1 MSKDACSSRLSSRRS
16 SQLEASENEFDAPP
30 SSAHFPPPRTP
41 LNAIQDPSQRHGGV
55 HGSDSDAREKSESI
69 GAGRPSDRKAEAWHL
84 TPRAARGG
92 KLHSEPSSA
101 QSTPA
106 RATGSRASLGG
117 AMGGCAG
124 PRGNDL
130 AGHRRMSLY
139 SGASRG
145 FQLANAET
153 RLEVPHFELEENSSF
168 WTENNVQ
175 VLIRIRPL
183 SNLEKV
189 SQGYG
194 RCIRQESAKTLV
206 WLGYPETRFT
216 FDHIACETISQE
228 KLFRAAGLPM
238 VENCLSGYNS
248 CMFAYGQTGS
258 GKTYTMMGDIYEVE
272 GKLNEGCGITPRIF
286 EYLFARIRVD
296 EESRKEEKLTYSCKC
311 SFVEIYNEQ
320 ITDLLEPSSTN
331 LQLRED
337 MKKGVY
343 VENLKEYKVGTVRD
357 IVKLLSQGAANR
369 KMAATCMNSES
380 SRSHSVFTCI
390 IESHWEKDSMT
401 HFRFARLN
409 LVDLAGSERQ
419 KSSAAE
425 GDRLKEAANI
435 NKSLSTLGLVIMSLV
450 DLAHGKHRH
459 VPYRDSRLT
468 FLLQDSLGGNSKTM
482 IIANASPST
491 CSANE
496 TLSTLK
502 FAQRAKLIQNNAKV
516 NEDAS
521 GDISAL
527 QRQIQQLK
535 GQLSFLM
542 KHQNPSRCLSNGYQ
556 CLEDSRL
563 NGLAKQRDSLEE
575 RTSDNYKMNFTGS
588 KKDVKCSVATLLGSL
603 RRERILEKEVKKLKD
618 EIEHLKCL
626 AHEREEKAR
635 HNDMTLK
642 FREEKI
648 RRLELLVDDKVTAE
662 KYLVE
667 ENEALLEENNMLRE
681 RIDQNPELKQFAVE
695 NNRLMEQLQ
704 LYQDL
709 YGPRERDIL
718 LAEVSDL
725 RSQLLEMLEENSTV
739 YAQKEHWDMKDFEDC
754 CKMNARLMREVE
766 ELPKELQK
774 YLCSSQVTCDS
785 AKLSDQSSKDPEE
798 VTSADKYSL
807 LEEMISISSDSG
819 NRMINRADEGSLG
832 NITGQSAGSALDVYY
847 SNLQELSNARM
858 LIESMES
865 EQVHLIEKLQH
876 MEEENHRFRAIL
888 EKTNKVDSSL
898 LGPGSQSR
906 ELAAFGKKAM
916 DVSQDVRMNST
927 QVKRERTMLDL
938 QSANYEGEQ
947 ASQLFGRN
955 QAEIVMEQVEMETA
969 RTILQLQDEVAS
981 LQLELHEKLSYLTQ
995 ENAMLRET
1003 IAAKEEEVVL
1013 VTADWEKAILELTNF
1028 LLDGTRSL
1036 KDASGSI
1043 RRIAG
1048 SFPEGEVLISEQVER
1063 AAQACIEKEE
1073 TVLLLQE
1080 SLENA
1085 QKIVQEMELKLSSLK
1100 GATMSL
1106 SGSQHTA
1113 DDESTIEAAA
1123 LNLKLDE
1130 KTDMIKTLK
1139 RNLKHKDDQ
1148 ISEAEKRVNAA
1159 LLIIKWLSD
1168 CHDVKQTDNI
1178 EKDIRAANNIEKDG
1192 HKLPDAKA
1200 DADALILENA
1210 MAQVELARLGVLE
1223 SKYAIDSS
1231 YAGAEMFMFSL
1242 QSEIQ
1247 ESFDEYKEFVHDI
1260 KRNNFDLKLQL
1271 KELGKNAVKS
1281 LSHKEPSL
1289 KIEDPCHMLH
1299 RLKDELAETNIRLN
1313 DIKSW
1318 VDRNLNLCSW
1328 SLPNEDVTELDELSS
1343 DSSTSSSHFSAES
1356 LASDN
1361 DMGASP
1367 STCLYKR
1374 TEVAPNQPTNSDFHE
1389 ALQFDNTKMGAIMGP
1404 LKSKVRRD
1412 KMILCPRKEL
1422 ETTLDGFNKQYAL
1435 LMTLFDAIDSGAC
1448 LYGKGTE
1455 HQFECPKLKRKHEG
1469 DFCNSEGVA
1478 GEKFHDACSFFVR
1491 FEQANAT
1498 MKEADLMLNELLK
1511 ANESAKNLAEIWRQ
1525 TSEALMVER
1534 ENLIQEIQQLKSSI
1548 RLIEGENQSLSGHI
1562 NSAFGETAKSLSLL
1576 EEQFLQ
1582 MQKHV
1587 EDMFKALECDV
1598 LSMGQDLSSFICN
1611 SSSSMEDIASEIMQR
1626 GFAVSVLWHCYLGE
1640 LIDRNGIPRSELGF
1654 QLFKQQEYPRMME
1667 DLKTAYFASRDNHIS
1682 TGDDGL
1688 QGIDRHAVVKKL
1700 NDGEVYLPSDCLK
1713 HENSVLK
1720 SELERKEVILQG
1732 LLFDLSMLQEAASHS
1747 KDVKDETKL
1756 VQDSL
1761 SKVQNELDNKM
1772 SQLNNMTVEHK
1783 KLERYLADTEKA
1795 LKEKISEIEQ
1805 AKDIIDALSEQNDDL
1820 RTLLKDLYVTKS
1832 EAEEQLDEQREVV
1845 KGLEEEILHLT
1856 TTMERKVLSSVESIQ
1871 DDLKLV
1877 ARERDQLREEVGSL
1891 TSKLELAY
1899 SLADE
1904 NEAIAIEARQESEAS
1919 KSLAEQKEEEIKILE
1934 HSVEELEHTINVLE
1948 RKVYEMDHDVEK
1960 HRLIRDS
1967 LEKELQGLRKRLAA
1981 VESFTEYQDLASANG
1996 CSSEDHL
2003 PRNEYPMLLELH
2015 EAHGQIQFLEEE
2027 RVELEREIKR
2037 CKEYISELVL
2047 HAEAQ
2052 ASQYQQKYKTLENMV
2067 HEIKTDLSSSAST
2080 AQPLEKHEKSSS
2092 RPRGSSSPFRCIS
2105 SLIQQTNL
2113 EKDQELSVAKLQIQ
2127 ELEALAASQ
2136 QQEVC
2141 VLNSRLAAAESM
2153 THDIIRDLLGVKLD
2167 MTSYANL
2174 IEQHQVQKLIEVANK
2189 QMSDFHAKEQEVLK
2203 LRKQID
2209 NLVKERES
2217 CVMEVSRKEADLL
2230 TTQMTLEQLQ
2240 QRDQLLS
2247 AQNEMLKMDKTN
2259 LNRKVAELD
2268 EMVKTLLSAEVNQK
2282 PLQHKLKFKENGSL
2296 VVGTGASC
2304 KRPVHS
2310 ERPISC
2316 WNDELS
2322 QYQLSRGIHFIGQKS
2337 CEHGSDRVNR

>member
-1 MSKDACSSRLSSRRS
+1 MSKDACGSRLGSRRS
-16 SQLEASENEFDAPP
+16 SQLEASENEFDGSL
-30 SSAHFPPPRTP
+30 SSAAHFPPPRTP

-55 HGSDSDAREKSESI
+55 HGPDLDAREKSELI
-69 GAGRPSDRKAEAWHL
+69 GASRPSDKKVEAWHL

-92 KLHSEPSSA
+92 KPHSEPSSA

-106 RATGSRASLGG
+106 RAAGSRASLGG
-117 AMGGCAG
+117 AMVGCAG

-145 FQLANAET
+145 FQIANAET

-168 WTENNVQ
+168 WTDNNVQ

-258 GKTYTMMGDIYEVE
+258 GKTHTMMGDIYEVE

-286 EYLFARIRVD
+286 EYLFARIRVN
-296 EESRKEEKLTYSCKC
+296 EESMKEEKLTYSCKC
-311 SFVEIYNEQ
+311 SFLEIYNEQ

-343 VENLKEYKVGTVRD
+343 VENLKEHNVVTVRD

-369 KMAATCMNSES
+369 KMAATRMNSES

-482 IIANASPST
+482 IIANVSPST

-542 KHQNPSRCLSNGYQ
+542 KHQISSRSLSYGYQ
-556 CLEDSRL
+556 CLEDSSL
-563 NGLAKQRDSLEE
+563 SGLAKQCDSLGE
-575 RTSDNYKMNFTGS
+575 RKSDNPKMNFTGS

-603 RRERILEKEVKKLKD
+603 RREKMLEMEVKKLQD

-626 AHEREEKAR
+626 AHEREEKAK
-635 HNDMTLK
+635 HNDTTLK

-648 RRLELLVDDKVTAE
+648 RRLELLVDDKVTSE

-667 ENEALLEENNMLRE
+667 ENKALLEEINLLRE
-681 RIDQNPELKQFAVE
+681 RIDQNPELKQFAAE
-695 NNRLMEQLQ
+695 NNRLTEQLQ

-725 RSQLLEMLEENSTV
+725 RSQLLELEEKSTI
-739 YAQKEHWDMKDFEDC
+739 YAQEEHWDLKDFEDC
-754 CKMNARLMREVE
+754 RKMNARLMREVE
-766 ELPKELQK
+766 ELPTELQK

-785 AKLSDQSSKDPEE
+785 AKLSDLSSKDPEE
-798 VTSADKYSL
+798 VTSTDKYSL

-819 NRMINRADEGSLG
+819 NKMINREDEESLG
-832 NITGQSAGSALDVYY
+832 NSIGQSAGSALDVHY
-847 SNLQELSNARM
+847 SNLQELSDARM
-858 LIESMES
+858 LIESMEF

-876 MEEENHRFRAIL
+876 MQEENDRFRVIL

-898 LGPGSQSR
+898 LGPGSQSW
-906 ELAAFGKKAM
+906 ELAAFGKKAL
-916 DVSQDVRMNST
+916 DVSQDIRMNSM

-938 QSANYEGEQ
+938 ETANYEGEQ

-995 ENAMLRET
+995 ENARLRET
-1003 IAAKEEEVVL
+1003 IATKEEELVL

-1073 TVLLLQE
+1073 TVLSLQH

-1085 QKIVQEMELKLSSLK
+1085 QKIVRETELKLSSLK

-1106 SGSQHTA
+1106 SGSQHRA
-1113 DDESTIEAAA
+1113 DDECTIEEAA

-1130 KTDMIKTLK
+1130 KTDMIKTLE

-1159 LLIIKWLSD
+1159 LLIVKWLSD
-1168 CHDVKQTDNI
+1168 CHDVKQSNNI
-1178 EKDIRAANNIEKDG
+1178 EKDIQAANIIEKDD
-1192 HKLPDAKA
+1192 HELSDTKA

-1231 YAGAEMFMFSL
+1231 YAEVEMFMFSL

-1247 ESFDEYKEFVHDI
+1247 KSFDEYKEFVHDI
-1260 KRNNFDLKLQL
+1260 MRNHFDLKLQL

-1281 LSHKEPSL
+1281 LPLKEPSL
-1289 KIEDPCHMLH
+1289 VIEDPCHMLN
-1299 RLKDELAETNIRLN
+1299 RFKDELAETNIRLT
-1313 DIKSW
+1313 DIKNW
-1318 VDRNLNLCSW
+1318 VDRNLNLCSC
-1328 SLPNEDVTELDELSS
+1328 SLTNEDVTELDELSS
-1343 DSSTSSSHFSAES
+1343 DSSTSSSDFSAES
-1356 LASDN
+1356 LVPDN
-1361 DMGASP
+1361 DVSASP
-1367 STCLYKR
+1367 STCLSKC
-1374 TEVAPNQPTNSDFHE
+1374 TEVAPKQPTNSDFHD
-1389 ALQFDNTKMGAIMGP
+1389 ALQFSNTRMGANMEP
-1404 LKSKVRRD
+1404 LKSIVHKD
-1412 KMILCPRKEL
+1412 KMILCTRKEL
-1422 ETTLDGFNKQYAL
+1422 ETTLDAFNKQYTL
-1435 LMTLFDAIDSGAC
+1435 LMMLFDAIDMGAC
-1448 LYGKGTE
+1448 PNRKGTK
-1455 HQFECPKLKRKHEG
+1455 HQFECTKLKRKHEG
-1469 DFCNSEGVA
+1469 DFCNSGGDT
-1478 GEKFHDACSFFVR
+1478 GEKFHYACSFLVR

-1511 ANESAKNLAEIWRQ
+1511 ANENAKNLAEIWRQ
-1525 TSEALMVER
+1525 TSEALMVEK
-1534 ENLIQEIQQLKSSI
+1534 EHLIQEIQQLKSSI
-1548 RLIEGENQSLSGHI
+1548 KMIEGENQSLNGHI
-1562 NSAFGETAKSLSLL
+1562 HSAFAETAKSLSLL
-1576 EEQFLQ
+1576 QGQFLQ

-1611 SSSSMEDIASEIMQR
+1611 SSASIEEVATEIMQR
-1626 GFAVSVLWHCYLGE
+1626 GIAVFVLWHCYLGE
-1640 LIDRNGIPRSELGF
+1640 LIHRNIIPRSELEF
-1654 QLFKQQEYPRMME
+1654 QLFKQREYPRMME
-1667 DLKTAYFASRDNHIS
+1667 DLQTVYFTGRDNHIN

-1688 QGIDRHAVVKKL
+1688 QGNDQYAVVKKL
-1700 NDGEVYLPSDCLK
+1700 HNGEVCLPSDCLN
-1713 HENSVLK
+1713 ENSVLK
-1720 SELERKEVILQG
+1720 NELERKEVILQG
-1732 LLFDLSMLQEAASHS
+1732 LLFDLSMLQEAASHT
-1747 KDVKDETKL
+1747 KDLKDETKL
-1756 VQDSL
+1756 LQNSL
-1761 SKVQNELDNKM
+1761 SKVHNELDNKM
-1772 SQLNNMTVEHK
+1772 SELDNMTVEYK
-1783 KLERYLADTEKA
+1783 KLESLLADTEKA
-1795 LKEKISEIEQ
+1795 LQGKISEIEQ
-1805 AKDIIDALSEQNDDL
+1805 AKDMMDALSEQNDEL
-1820 RTLLKDLYVTKS
+1820 TTLLKDLYVRKS
-1832 EAEEQLDEQREVV
+1832 EAEKQLDEQREVV

-1856 TTMERKVLSSVESIQ
+1856 STMERKVLFSVESIQ

-1877 ARERDQLREEVGSL
+1877 VRERDQLREQVGSL

-1904 NEAIAIEARQESEAS
+1904 NEAIAIEARQESETS

-1948 RKVYEMDHDVEK
+1948 KKVYEMDQDVEK
-1960 HRLIRDS
+1960 HRIIRDS
-1967 LEKELQGLRKRLAA
+1967 LEKELQGLRKRLAT
-1981 VESFTEYQDLASANG
+1981 VESFTENQDLASVNG
-1996 CSSEDHL
+1996 RYSEDHL
-2003 PRNEYPMLLELH
+2003 PRNEYPLLLELH
-2015 EAHGQIQFLEEE
+2015 EAYGQIKFLGEE
-2027 RVELEREIKR
+2027 RVELEREIKQ

-2052 ASQYQQKYKTLENMV
+2052 ASQYQQKYKTLENLV

-2080 AQPLEKHEKSSS
+2080 APPLEKHEKSSS

-2113 EKDQELSVAKLQIQ
+2113 EKDQELSVAKLHIQ

-2153 THDIIRDLLGVKLD
+2153 THDVIRDLLGVKLD
-2167 MTSYANL
+2167 MTNYANL
-2174 IEQHQVQKLIEVANK
+2174 IEQHQVQKLVEVANK
-2189 QMSDFHAKEQEVLK
+2189 QTSNFHTKEQEVLK

-2209 NLVKERES
+2209 DLAKERES
-2217 CVMEVSRKEADLL
+2217 CMMEISHREADLFA
-2230 TTQMTLEQLQ
+2230 TQMTLEQLQ

-2268 EMVKTLLSAEVNQK
+2268 EMVKTLLCAEVNQK
-2282 PLQHKLKFKENGSL
+2282 PLQRKLKFKENGSL
-2296 VVGTGASC
+2296 AVGAGASS
-2304 KRPVHS
+2304 KRSQNVNADGPEAHLNVH
-2310 ERPISC
+2310 
-2316 WNDELS
+2316 
-2322 QYQLSRGIHFIGQKS
+2322 GQS
-2337 CEHGSDRVNR
+2337 FCI

>member
-1 MSKDACSSRLSSRRS
+1 MSKDACSSRLTSRRG
-16 SQLEASENEFDAPP
+16 SQLEASENEFDGPP

-55 HGSDSDAREKSESI
+55 HGPDLDAREKGESI
-69 GAGRPSDRKAEAWHL
+69 GAGRTSDRKVEAWHL

-92 KLHSEPSSA
+92 KLHSESSSA

-106 RATGSRASLGG
+106 RANGPRASLGG
-117 AMGGCAG
+117 AMGGCTG

-153 RLEVPHFELEENSSF
+153 LLEVPHFELEENSSF
-168 WTENNVQ
+168 WTDNNVQ

-194 RCIRQESAKTLV
+194 RCIRQESAKTLA

-272 GKLNEGCGITPRIF
+272 GNLNKGCGITPRIF
-286 EYLFARIRVD
+286 EYLLARIRED

-311 SFVEIYNEQ
+311 SFLEIYNEQ

-337 MKKGVY
+337 MNKGVY

-369 KMAATCMNSES
+369 KMAATRMNSES

-482 IIANASPST
+482 IIANVSPSS

-535 GQLSFLM
+535 DQLSFLM

-556 CLEDSRL
+556 CLEDSSL
-563 NGLAKQRDSLEE
+563 NGLAKQCDYSGE
-575 RTSDNYKMNFTGS
+575 RTSDNHKMNFTGS
-588 KKDVKCSVATLLGSL
+588 KKDLKCSVATLLGSL
-603 RRERILEKEVKKLKD
+603 RREKMLEMEVKNLKD
-618 EIEHLKCL
+618 EIEHFKCL

-642 FREEKI
+642 FQEEKI

-662 KYLVE
+662 KFLVE
-667 ENEALLEENNMLRE
+667 ENKALLEEINLLQE
-681 RIDQNPELKQFAVE
+681 RIDQNPELKQLALE
-695 NNRLMEQLQ
+695 NNRLMQQLQ

-718 LAEVSDL
+718 LMEVSDL

-739 YAQKEHWDMKDFEDC
+739 HAQKEHWDLKDFEDC
-754 CKMNARLMREVE
+754 RKMNARLMREVE
-766 ELPKELQK
+766 ELPTELQK
-774 YLCSSQVTCDS
+774 YLCSSQVMCDS
-785 AKLSDQSSKDPEE
+785 AKLSDQSCKDPEE
-798 VTSADKYSL
+798 VTSADKYLL
-807 LEEMISISSDSG
+807 LEEMISISSESS
-819 NRMINRADEGSLG
+819 NKMINGADEESLG
-832 NITGQSAGSALDVYY
+832 SRTGQSAGSALDVHY

-865 EQVHLIEKLQH
+865 KQVHLIEKLQH
-876 MEEENHRFRAIL
+876 VEEENNQFRAIL
-888 EKTNKVDSSL
+888 EKRNKLDSSL
-898 LGPGSQSR
+898 LGPGGQSR

-916 DVSQDVRMNST
+916 DISQDIRMNSL
-927 QVKRERTMLDL
+927 QVKQERTTLDL
-938 QSANYEGEQ
+938 ETANYEGEQ

-955 QAEIVMEQVEMETA
+955 QAEIVMEQVEMETV

-995 ENAMLRET
+995 ENTRLRET
-1003 IAAKEEEVVL
+1003 IAAKEEELAL

-1028 LLDGTRSL
+1028 LLDGNRSL
-1036 KDASGSI
+1036 RDASGSI
-1043 RRIAG
+1043 LRIAG

-1063 AAQACIEKEE
+1063 AARACIEKEE

-1085 QKIVQEMELKLSSLK
+1085 QKIVRQMELKLSSLK

-1106 SGSQHTA
+1106 SGSQHKA
-1113 DDESTIEAAA
+1113 DDESNIEAAA
-1123 LNLKLDE
+1123 LNLKLDK
-1130 KTDMIKTLK
+1130 KTEMIKILE

-1148 ISEAEKRVNAA
+1148 ISEAEKRVNAS
-1159 LLIIKWLSD
+1159 LLIVKWLSD
-1168 CHDVKQTDNI
+1168 CHDVKQRDNI
-1178 EKDIRAANNIEKDG
+1178 EKDIQAANIIEKDG
-1192 HKLPDAKA
+1192 HKLPDTKA

-1223 SKYAIDSS
+1223 SKYAVDSS
-1231 YAGAEMFMFSL
+1231 YAGVEMFMFSL

-1247 ESFDEYKEFVHDI
+1247 KSFDEYKEFVHDI
-1260 KRNNFDLKLQL
+1260 MRNNFDLKLQL
-1271 KELGKNAVKS
+1271 KELGKSAVKS
-1281 LSHKEPSL
+1281 VSLKEPSL
-1289 KIEDPCHMLH
+1289 EIEDSCHMLL
-1299 RLKDELAETNIRLN
+1299 RLKDELAKTNIRLI
-1313 DIKSW
+1313 DIKNW
-1318 VDRNLNLCSW
+1318 VDRNLNLCSC
-1328 SLPNEDVTELDELSS
+1328 SLTNEDVTELDELSS
-1343 DSSTSSSHFSAES
+1343 DSLTSSSDFSAER
-1356 LASDN
+1356 LAPEN

-1374 TEVAPNQPTNSDFHE
+1374 TKVAPKQSTTSDFHD
-1389 ALQFDNTKMGAIMGP
+1389 ALQFNNTKMGAIMGP
-1404 LKSKVRRD
+1404 LKSKVHKD

-1422 ETTLDGFNKQYAL
+1422 ESTLDAFNKQYAL
-1435 LMTLFDAIDSGAC
+1435 LMTLFDAIDMGAC
-1448 LYGKGTE
+1448 LNGRGTE
-1455 HQFECPKLKRKHEG
+1455 HQFECPKLKWKHEE
-1469 DFCNSEGVA
+1469 DFCDSEGVT
-1478 GEKFHDACSFFVR
+1478 GEKFHYASSFLVR

-1511 ANESAKNLAEIWRQ
+1511 ANENAKNLAEIWRQ
-1525 TSEALMVER
+1525 TSEVLMVER

-1548 RLIEGENQSLSGHI
+1548 KMIEGENQSLNGHI
-1562 NSAFGETAKSLSLL
+1562 HSAFVETGKSLSLL

-1582 MQKHV
+1582 MQKDV

-1598 LSMGQDLSSFICN
+1598 LSMGQNLSSFIRN

-1626 GFAVSVLWHCYLGE
+1626 GFAVFVLWQCYLGE
-1640 LIDRNGIPRSELGF
+1640 LIHRNGIPRSELGF
-1654 QLFKQQEYPRMME
+1654 HLFKRQQYPRMME
-1667 DLKTAYFASRDNHIS
+1667 DLQTAYFASQDNHIS
-1682 TGDDGL
+1682 TGDDSL
-1688 QGIDRHAVVKKL
+1688 QGINGHAVVKKL
-1700 NDGEVYLPSDCLK
+1700 DDGEVDLPSDCLK

-1720 SELERKEVILQG
+1720 NELERKEVILQG
-1732 LLFDLSMLQEAASHS
+1732 LLFDLSMLQEAASHT
-1747 KDVKDETKL
+1747 KDIKDETKL
-1756 VQDSL
+1756 LQNSL
-1761 SKVQNELDNKM
+1761 SKVQNELDDKM
-1772 SQLNNMTVEHK
+1772 SQLDNMTVEYK
-1783 KLERYLADTEKA
+1783 KLESLLADTEKA
-1795 LKEKISEIEQ
+1795 LKVKISETEQ
-1805 AKDIIDALSEQNDDL
+1805 AKDKIDALSEQNDEL
-1820 RTLLKDLYVTKS
+1820 RTLLKDLYVRKS

-1856 TTMERKVLSSVESIQ
+1856 ATMERKVPSSVESIQ
-1871 DDLKLV
+1871 GDLKLV
-1877 ARERDQLREEVGSL
+1877 ARERDQLREQVGSL

-1948 RKVYEMDHDVEK
+1948 KKVYEMDQDVEK
-1960 HRLIRDS
+1960 HRLIRNS
-1967 LEKELQGLRKRLAA
+1967 LEKELQGLRKRLAT
-1981 VESFTEYQDLASANG
+1981 VESFTENQDLMSANG
-1996 CSSEDHL
+1996 RSSEDHL

-2015 EAHGQIQFLEEE
+2015 EAYGQIQFLEEE
-2027 RVELEREIKR
+2027 REELEREIKQ

-2067 HEIKTDLSSSAST
+2067 HEIKTDLSGSA
-2080 AQPLEKHEKSSS
+2080 AMAPPLEKHEKSSS

-2113 EKDQELSVAKLQIQ
+2113 EKDQELSVAKLHIQ

-2136 QQEVC
+2136 QEEVC

-2189 QMSDFHAKEQEVLK
+2189 QTSDFHAKEQEVLK
-2203 LRKQID
+2203 LRKHID
-2209 NLVKERES
+2209 DLLKERES
-2217 CVMEVSRKEADLL
+2217 CMMEVSRREADLFA
-2230 TTQMTLEQLQ
+2230 TQMTLEQLQ

-2268 EMVKTLLSAEVNQK
+2268 EMVKTLLCAEVNQK
-2282 PLQHKLKFKENGSL
+2282 PLQQKLKFKNGSS
-2296 VVGTGASC
+2296 VIGAGASS

-2310 ERPISC
+2310 ERPISRR
-2316 WNDELS
+2316 NDVLS
-2322 QYQLSRGIHFIGQKS
+2322 QYQLSRGTRF
-2337 CEHGSDRVNR
+2337 